1 MKWSITE
8 KNKKRFVTILLSIA
22 VCSANAITAVTPV
35 SQDTTVV
42 VVHDTVYLP
51 APETEKIAVS
61 PVRHSRYDRRVH
73 RYRRHWEALIPT
85 HTKLQFAGNMGL
97 LSIGTGWDYGRRN
110 QWETDLL
117 LGFLPKYDSDR
128 AKLTMTLKQNY
139 IPWSLQIRQ
148 SDFDFEP
155 LTCGLYMNTVF
166 GNEFWVHEPD
176 RYPQGYYG
184 FSSKVRFHIFVGQRL
199 TFNIPTRYRITAR
212 AITLFYEL
220 STSDLYVVSAFTNR
234 YLKPK
239 DYLSLS
245 FGIKL
250 QLL

>member
-8 KNKKRFVTILLSIA
+8 NKKCLAAILCMIA
-22 VCSANAITAVTPV
+22 VCSAHPETADTVLFT
-35 SQDTTVV
+35 DTTVV

-51 APETEKIAVS
+51 APETKGVIVS
-61 PVRHSRYDRRVH
+61 TVKPSRYDRRVH
-73 RYRRHWEALIPT
+73 RYRRRWEALIPT

-117 LGFLPKYDSDR
+117 FGFLPKYDSDK
-128 AKLTMTLKQNY
+128 AKLTFTIKQNY

-148 SDFDFEP
+148 SDFSFEP
-155 LTCGLYMNTVF
+155 LSCGLYLNTVF
-166 GNEFWVHEPD
+166 GDEFWVHEPD

-184 FSSKVRFHIFVGQRL
+184 FSSKVRFHVFVGQRF
-199 TFNIPTRYRITAR
+199 TFNIPMRYRITAK
-212 AITLFYEL
+212 AITLFYEM

>member
-1 MKWSITE
+1 MKWSIT
-8 KNKKRFVTILLSIA
+8 KNKKKLAATICMIA
-22 VCSANAITAVTPV
+22 ACHAHAITAHTVPT
-35 SQDTTVV
+35 SDTTVIV
-42 VVHDTVYLP
+42 IHDTLYLP
-51 APETEKIAVS
+51 APNSEKIAVS
-61 PVRHSRYDRRVH
+61 PVSPSRYDRRVH
-73 RYRRHWEALIPT
+73 RYRRRWEALIPT

-117 LGFLPKYDSDR
+117 FGFLPKYDSDK
-128 AKLTMTLKQNY
+128 AKLTFTVKQNY

-148 SDFDFEP
+148 SNFDFEP
-155 LTCGLYMNTVF
+155 LSCGLYVNTVF

-176 RYPQGYYG
+176 RYPKGYYG
-184 FSSKVRFHIFVGQRL
+184 FSSKIRFHVFLGQRF
-199 TFNIPTRYRITAR
+199 TYNIPSHYRVTAR
-212 AITLFYEL
+212 AITFFYEL